1 MVNLLEYLGMEG
13 LAWWCDV
20 GKIDKG
26 CGLRVLVGA
35 LSKWI
40 FILGMGESW
49 FWGDCWLGSDELK
62 LTFARHFYLSLD
74 KEAKLTDLRKAVD
87 GSWEREFR
95 WR

>member
-1 MVNLLEYLGMEG
+1 
-13 LAWWCDV
+13 
-20 GKIDKG
+20 
-26 CGLRVLVGA
+26 
-35 LSKWI
+35 
-40 FILGMGESW
+40 MGESW

>member
-35 LSKWI
+35 LSQWI
-40 FILGMGESW
+40 FIWGWESLGFGVII
-49 FWGDCWLGSDELK
+49 GSAA
-62 LTFARHFYLSLD
+62 TS
-74 KEAKLTDLRKAVD
+74 
-87 GSWEREFR
+87 
-95 WR
+95 